1 MIQVRIIGLPKWRP
15 RNLAVRKKVKP
26 WFLDSTWWR
35 SGEGRGVVDESAI
48 LSVRCFVG
56 REWKEVHDIQPGCVR
71 CYLGAIIPWRLGKKV
86 KSKFICVLH
95 YDIARTDSYLPQ
107 QYYNRFCYRSMVIS
121 TWWKKSSLWNVRGF
135 CVAYRWVDA
144 SKM

>member
-71 CYLGAIIPWRLGKKV
+71 CYLGAVIPWRLGKKV
-86 KSKFICVLH
+86 KSKFIGMCCIMILLELTLTCLNNTRIV
-95 YDIARTDSYLPQ
+95 S
-107 QYYNRFCYRSMVIS
+107 VIGAWS
-121 TWWKKSSLWNVRGF
+121 WWKKSSLWNVRGF
-135 CVAYRWVDA
+135 CVAYRWVDS